1 MSSLSIT
8 PTIRAA
14 GAVVLILRGS
24 LGRTDI
30 SSFAG
35 AVGHL
40 LRAHRPRRMEVDLS
54 GLLDLEP
61 GTAEAV
67 LAVIR
72 TASREGTE
80 IVLSHAPS
88 TVRQQLRAAGGE
100 PYLT

>member
-8 PTIRAA
+8 STTRAA
-14 GAVVLILRGS
+14 GTVVLILRGS
-24 LGRTDI
+24 LGRADT
-30 SSFAG
+30 SAFAG
-35 AVGHL
+35 AVGCL
-40 LRAHRPRRMEVDLS
+40 LRAHRPSRMEVDLS
-54 GLLDLEP
+54 GLLELEP

-88 TVRQQLRAAGGE
+88 AVRQQLRSAGGE
-100 PYLT
+100 RHLA